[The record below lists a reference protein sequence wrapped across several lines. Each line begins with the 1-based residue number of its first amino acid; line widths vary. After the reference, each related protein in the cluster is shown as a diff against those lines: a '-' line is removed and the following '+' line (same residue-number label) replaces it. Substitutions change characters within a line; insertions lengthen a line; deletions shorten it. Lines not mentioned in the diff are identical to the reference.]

1 MKDTIRQL
9 IQQALTQLVNE
20 GVLPEG
26 LTPAIQ
32 VENTRDKTHGD
43 FASNIAMMLAKPA
56 GLKPRDLA
64 EKIIAALPADP
75 QVTKAEI
82 AGPGFINFF
91 QNTQALASRLDA
103 ALADAKIGVRK
114 AGPAQRVAIDL
125 SAPNLAKEMHV
136 GHLRSTIIGDGVARV
151 LEFLG
156 DDVIRQNHVGDW
168 GTQFGMLM
176 AYLQENPITSNEL
189 SDLEN
194 FYRAAKKR
202 FDESEEFADRARG
215 LVVKLQA
222 GDAECLEL
230 WGRFREISLSH
241 CQEIYELLNVKLTM
255 ADVMG
260 ESAYND
266 DLINVVNDLKA
277 KGLLVESNGAQCV
290 FLEEFKTA
298 DGDPLPV
305 IIVKADGG
313 YLYAT
318 TDLAAVRYR
327 SGVLKAD
334 RALYFVDQRQA
345 LHFQQVFE
353 VARRAGFVTHPMQ
366 MEHMGF
372 GTMNG
377 ADGRPFKTRDGGT
390 VKLID
395 LLNEAQDR
403 AYNLVKEK
411 NPELAEADLR
421 NIARVVGI
429 GAVKYADLS
438 KHRTSDY
445 SFNFELMLNF
455 EGNTAPYLLY
465 AYTRVAGVFRKLG
478 KDFSEVE
485 GQINL
490 EAPHEQELAAKLAQF
505 GEVLNSVG
513 EKGTPHILCTYLYEV
528 AGLFSSFYENCP
540 ILTADDEA
548 QKQSRLRLAAL
559 AGRTLKQGL
568 ELLGLET
575 LERIRYQ
582 APAKKPIP
590 GWLWMAI
597 GLTVG
602 AFVVFLMKLDPG
614 KGDDVK
620 RVKQEQQKATKM
632 AEANKTPPSP
642 TAPVKPKYDFYTLLP
657 ESEVIVPPDAVP
669 EKTLPTPQPVPTT
682 PVTPAEAAKIDTAR
696 AQAALAGITPPPP
709 PPVAT
714 TKAAPVTK
722 FFLQAGSFP
731 KQADADRVRAQ
742 IILLGQ
748 AVTVESGTV
757 KDATWYRV
765 LVGPFSNRE
774 QLTVAQKQLAGA
786 GFSNLLLQQRQSR

>member
-1 MKDTIRQL
+1 MQRIERKTAPKVGKLVPATDNVQFFHLRIQAPPRLRSKENPMKDTIRQL
-9 IQQALTQLVNE
+9 IQQALTQLVTD

-32 VENTRDKTHGD
+32 VENARDKTHGD

-56 GLKPRDLA
+56 GMKPRDLA
-64 EKIIAALPADP
+64 EKIIAALPADA
-75 QVTKAEI
+75 QVSKVEI
-82 AGPGFINFF
+82 AGPGFLNFF

-103 ALADAKIGVRK
+103 ALADSKLGVQK
-114 AGPAQRVAIDL
+114 AGPQQKVVVDL

-136 GHLRSTIIGDGVARV
+136 GHLRSTIIGDAVARV

-156 DDVIRQNHVGDW
+156 DNVIRQNHVGDW

-176 AYLQENPITSNEL
+176 AYLEENPITSDEL

-202 FDESEEFADRARG
+202 FDESEAFADRARG

-222 GDAECLEL
+222 GDAECLKL
-230 WGRFREISLSH
+230 WTRFKDISLSH
-241 CQEIYELLNVKLTM
+241 CQKTYEQLNVKLTM

-290 FLEEFKTA
+290 FLEEYKTA

-305 IIVKADGG
+305 IVQKADGG

-327 SGVLKAD
+327 SNVLKAD

-353 VARRAGFVTHPMQ
+353 VARRAGFVGNDMI

-395 LLNEAQDR
+395 LLTEAKER
-403 AYNLVKEK
+403 AYTLVKEK
-411 NPELAEADLR
+411 NPQLAEDELR
-421 NIARVVGI
+421 AIAQVVGI
-429 GAVKYADLS
+429 DAVKYADLS

-445 SFNFELMLNF
+445 SFNFDLMLNF

-478 KDFSEVE
+478 KDFSEVD
-485 GQINL
+485 GHITLQ
-490 EAPHEQELAAKLAQF
+490 AAQEHDLAARLAQF
-505 GEVLNSVG
+505 GETLNNVA
-513 EKGTPHILCTYLYEV
+513 EKGTPHVLCSYLYDV

-540 ILTADDEA
+540 ILAAETAE
-548 QKQSRLRLAAL
+548 QQQSRLRLAAL
-559 AGRTLKQGL
+559 TGRTLKQGL

-575 LERIRYQ
+575 LER
-582 APAKKPIP
+582 
-590 GWLWMAI
+590 M
-597 GLTVG
+597 
-602 AFVVFLMKLDPG
+602 
-614 KGDDVK
+614 
-620 RVKQEQQKATKM
+620 
-632 AEANKTPPSP
+632 
-642 TAPVKPKYDFYTLLP
+642 
-657 ESEVIVPPDAVP
+657 
-669 EKTLPTPQPVPTT
+669 
-682 PVTPAEAAKIDTAR
+682 
-696 AQAALAGITPPPP
+696 
-709 PPVAT
+709 
-714 TKAAPVTK
+714 
-722 FFLQAGSFP
+722 
-731 KQADADRVRAQ
+731 
-742 IILLGQ
+742 
-748 AVTVESGTV
+748 
-757 KDATWYRV
+757 
-765 LVGPFSNRE
+765 
-774 QLTVAQKQLAGA
+774 
-786 GFSNLLLQQRQSR
+786 

>member
-9 IQQALTQLVNE
+9 IQQALTQLVTD

-32 VENTRDKTHGD
+32 VENARDKTHGD

-56 GLKPRDLA
+56 GMKPRDLA
-64 EKIIAALPADP
+64 EKIIAALPADE
-75 QVTKAEI
+75 QVSKVEI
-82 AGPGFINFF
+82 AGPGFLNFF

-103 ALADAKIGVRK
+103 ALADAKLGVKK
-114 AGPAQRVAIDL
+114 AGPQQKVVVDL

-136 GHLRSTIIGDGVARV
+136 GHLRSTIIGDAVSRV

-176 AYLQENPITSNEL
+176 AYLQENPITSDEL

-222 GDAECLEL
+222 GDPECLKL
-230 WGRFREISLSH
+230 WTRFKDISLSH
-241 CQEIYELLNVKLTM
+241 CQKTYELLNVKLTM

-266 DLINVVNDLKA
+266 DLANVVSDLKA
-277 KGLLVESNGAQCV
+277 KGLLVESKGAQCV

-298 DGDPLPV
+298 EGEPLPV
-305 IIVKADGG
+305 IVQKADGG

-327 SGVLKAD
+327 SNVLKAD

-345 LHFQQVFE
+345 LHFNQVFE
-353 VARRAGFVTHPMQ
+353 VARRAGFVGHPMQ

-395 LLNEAQDR
+395 LLTEAKER
-403 AYNLVKEK
+403 AYALVKEK

-421 NIARVVGI
+421 AIGEVVGI

-478 KDFSEVE
+478 KSFEEVD
-485 GQINL
+485 GQIIL
-490 EAPHEQELAAKLAQF
+490 QAPQEQDLAARLAQF
-505 GEVLNSVG
+505 GEILNNVA
-513 EKGTPHILCTYLYEV
+513 EKGTPHVLCAYLYDV

-540 ILTADDEA
+540 ILAADTPE
-548 QKQSRLRLAAL
+548 QQQSRLRLAAL
-559 AGRTLKQGL
+559 TGRTLKQGL
-568 ELLGLET
+568 QLLGLET
-575 LERIRYQ
+575 LER
-582 APAKKPIP
+582 
-590 GWLWMAI
+590 M
-597 GLTVG
+597 
-602 AFVVFLMKLDPG
+602 
-614 KGDDVK
+614 
-620 RVKQEQQKATKM
+620 
-632 AEANKTPPSP
+632 
-642 TAPVKPKYDFYTLLP
+642 
-657 ESEVIVPPDAVP
+657 
-669 EKTLPTPQPVPTT
+669 
-682 PVTPAEAAKIDTAR
+682 
-696 AQAALAGITPPPP
+696 
-709 PPVAT
+709 
-714 TKAAPVTK
+714 
-722 FFLQAGSFP
+722 
-731 KQADADRVRAQ
+731 
-742 IILLGQ
+742 
-748 AVTVESGTV
+748 
-757 KDATWYRV
+757 
-765 LVGPFSNRE
+765 
-774 QLTVAQKQLAGA
+774 
-786 GFSNLLLQQRQSR
+786 

>member
-1 MKDTIRQL
+1 MQRIERKTAPKVGKLVPATDNVQFFHLRIQAPPRLRSKENPMKDTIRQL
-9 IQQALTQLVNE
+9 IQQALTQLVTD

-32 VENTRDKTHGD
+32 VENARDKTHGD

-56 GLKPRDLA
+56 GMKPRDLA
-64 EKIIAALPADP
+64 EKIIAALPADA
-75 QVTKAEI
+75 QVSKVEI
-82 AGPGFINFF
+82 AGPGFLNFF

-103 ALADAKIGVRK
+103 ALADSKLGVQK
-114 AGPAQRVAIDL
+114 TGPQQKVVVDL

-136 GHLRSTIIGDGVARV
+136 GHLRSTIIGDAVARV

-156 DDVIRQNHVGDW
+156 DNVIRQNHVGDW

-176 AYLQENPITSNEL
+176 AYLEENPITSDEL

-202 FDESEEFADRARG
+202 FDESEAFADRARG

-222 GDAECLEL
+222 GDAECLKL
-230 WGRFREISLSH
+230 WTRFKDISLSH
-241 CQEIYELLNVKLTM
+241 CQKTYEQLNVKLTM

-290 FLEEFKTA
+290 FLEEYKTA

-305 IIVKADGG
+305 IVQKADGG

-327 SGVLKAD
+327 SNVLKAD

-353 VARRAGFVTHPMQ
+353 VARRAGFVGNDMI

-395 LLNEAQDR
+395 LLTEAKER
-403 AYNLVKEK
+403 AYTLVKEK
-411 NPELAEADLR
+411 NPQLAEDELR
-421 NIARVVGI
+421 AIAQVVGI
-429 GAVKYADLS
+429 DAVKYADLS

-445 SFNFELMLNF
+445 SFNFDLMLNF

-478 KDFSEVE
+478 KDFSEVD
-485 GQINL
+485 GHITLQ
-490 EAPHEQELAAKLAQF
+490 AAQEHDLAARLAQF
-505 GEVLNSVG
+505 GETLNNVA
-513 EKGTPHILCTYLYEV
+513 EKGTPHVLCSYLYDV

-540 ILTADDEA
+540 ILAAETAE
-548 QKQSRLRLAAL
+548 QQQSRLRLAAL
-559 AGRTLKQGL
+559 TGRTLKQGL

-575 LERIRYQ
+575 LER
-582 APAKKPIP
+582 
-590 GWLWMAI
+590 M
-597 GLTVG
+597 
-602 AFVVFLMKLDPG
+602 
-614 KGDDVK
+614 
-620 RVKQEQQKATKM
+620 
-632 AEANKTPPSP
+632 
-642 TAPVKPKYDFYTLLP
+642 
-657 ESEVIVPPDAVP
+657 
-669 EKTLPTPQPVPTT
+669 
-682 PVTPAEAAKIDTAR
+682 
-696 AQAALAGITPPPP
+696 
-709 PPVAT
+709 
-714 TKAAPVTK
+714 
-722 FFLQAGSFP
+722 
-731 KQADADRVRAQ
+731 
-742 IILLGQ
+742 
-748 AVTVESGTV
+748 
-757 KDATWYRV
+757 
-765 LVGPFSNRE
+765 
-774 QLTVAQKQLAGA
+774 
-786 GFSNLLLQQRQSR
+786 